1 MKVLMQSGRA
11 HLGLQR
17 IRIILVCLSRAITAS
32 YLEVVPLCATAE
44 KLQLLK
50 SYPKRLVH

>member
-44 KLQLLK
+44 KLQLLQ